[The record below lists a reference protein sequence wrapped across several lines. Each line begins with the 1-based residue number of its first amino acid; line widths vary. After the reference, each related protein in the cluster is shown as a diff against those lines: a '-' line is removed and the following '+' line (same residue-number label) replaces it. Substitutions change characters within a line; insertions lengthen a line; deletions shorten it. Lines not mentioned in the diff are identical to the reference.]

1 MPVPLEVKERYEKL
15 KAEIEEHNFRYYVL
29 ANPIISDEEYDKL
42 FKELLELE
50 RMYPEL
56 KTPDSPSQ
64 RIGGVVLDEF
74 RKVTHSVPMLSLD
87 NTYNEEEFLG
97 FHERVL
103 RNLNSTQVDYMCELK
118 IDGVS
123 VALRYTNGILT
134 QGITRGDGITGEEIT
149 ENIKTIASIPLRLRK
164 EIDIEVRGEVFMPVR
179 EFARINAE
187 REKNGLQ
194 VFANPRNAT
203 AGTLKLLDSREVA
216 KRKLDSFIYY
226 VIFPENYNLKTQEE
240 ALIFLKEL
248 GFKTNP
254 HSKKQENAT
263 GVIEY
268 WKEWTKRRRE
278 LEYDVDGIVVKVNE
292 FELQRTLGET
302 VRSPRWAIALKFP
315 SEQKETKLIKV
326 RFQVGSTGIIT
337 PVAEFLPVHLEGT
350 TVKRASLHNFEYIK
364 ERDIREGD
372 YVIVEKAG
380 GIIPQVIGPVVEKRT
395 GSEKEIVTP
404 EKCPVCGGKVGKI
417 KSDEVAIRCLNPSCP
432 EKLVRVLENFVSRDA
447 MNIQGLGEKL
457 LKRMVDAG
465 LLKDIADIYY
475 LDEKK
480 LRSLGKGIGDKTIK
494 NLLTQIEQ
502 SKNRELDRLINGLG
516 IPNVGAKTSKDLAK
530 HFKTLENLMNATFDE
545 LLEVE
550 GIGVDTAQAI
560 LNFFSQDEVKKIIQK
575 LKDAGVNFG
584 YQEKE
589 KGGPLSGQVICQ
601 TGVLSRMTRQ
611 EFAEYVESKGGTFTE
626 NLTKKTNIL
635 VVGENPGSKLEKAR
649 QYGITIMTEEE
660 FFEKY

>member
-1 MPVPLEVKERYEKL
+1 LPVPEDVKERYEKL
-15 KAEIEEHNFRYYVL
+15 KSEIEEHNYRYYVL

-50 RMYPEL
+50 KKYPEL
-56 KTPDSPSQ
+56 KAPDSPTQ
-64 RIGGVVLDEF
+64 RIGGIVLDEF
-74 RKVTHSVPMLSLD
+74 KKVPHSVPMLSLD
-87 NTYNEEEFLG
+87 NTYNEVDILE

-103 RNLNSTQVDYMCELK
+103 RNLNRSQIDYMCELK

-123 VALRYTNGILT
+123 VAIRYTDGILN
-134 QGITRGDGITGEEIT
+134 QGITRGDGITGEDIT
-149 ENIKTIASIPLRLRK
+149 ENIKTILSIPLRLNK
-164 EIDIEVRGEVFMPVR
+164 KVDIEVRGEIFMPIR

-203 AGTLKLLDSREVA
+203 AGTLKLLDSKEVA
-216 KRKLDSFIYY
+216 KRKLDSFMYYIIY
-226 VIFPENYNLKTQEE
+226 PENYNLKTQEE
-240 ALIFLKEL
+240 ALKYLKEL

-254 HSKKQENAT
+254 HSRKQENIS

-268 WKEWTKRRRE
+268 WKEWTKKRRE

-292 FELQRTLGET
+292 FELQRALGET

-315 SEQKETKLIKV
+315 SEQKETKLIKIH
-326 RFQVGSTGIIT
+326 FQVGSTGIIT
-337 PVAEFLPVHLEGT
+337 PVAEFNPIHLEGT

-372 YVIVEKAG
+372 YVLVEKAG
-380 GIIPQVIGPVVEKRT
+380 GIIPQVIGPVIEKRT
-395 GSEKEIVTP
+395 GDEKEIVPP

-447 MNIQGLGEKL
+447 MNIQGLGKKL

-475 LDEKK
+475 LDENKI
-480 LRSLGKGIGDKTIK
+480 RSLGKGIGDKTIK
-494 NLLTQIEQ
+494 NVLTQIEH
-502 SKNRELDRLINGLG
+502 SKNRELYRLINALG
-516 IPNVGAKTSKDLAK
+516 IPNVGTKTSKDLAK
-530 HFKTLENLMNATFDE
+530 HFKTLENLMNANFDE

-550 GIGVDTAQAI
+550 GIGEDTAQAI
-560 LNFFSQDEVKKIIQK
+560 INFFSQNEVKLIIQK

-589 KGGPLSGQVICQ
+589 KKGPLSGLLVCQ
-601 TGVLSRMTRQ
+601 TGALSRMTRQ
-611 EFAEYVESKGGTFTE
+611 EFAEYVESKGGTFTD

-635 VVGENPGSKLEKAR
+635 VVGENPGSKLDKAR
-649 QYGITIMTEEE
+649 QYGITILSEEE

>member
-1 MPVPLEVKERYEKL
+1 MLSEFKKVP
-15 KAEIEEHNFRYYVL
+15 
-29 ANPIISDEEYDKL
+29 
-42 FKELLELE
+42 
-50 RMYPEL
+50 
-56 KTPDSPSQ
+56 
-64 RIGGVVLDEF
+64 
-74 RKVTHSVPMLSLD
+74 HSVPMLSLD
-87 NTYNEEEFLG
+87 NTYNEVDILE

-103 RNLNSTQVDYMCELK
+103 RNLNRSQIDYMSELK

-123 VALRYTNGILT
+123 VALRYSNGILN
-134 QGITRGDGITGEEIT
+134 QGITRGDGITGEDIT
-149 ENIKTIASIPLRLRK
+149 ENIKTILSIPLRLK
-164 EIDIEVRGEVFMPVR
+164 KQVDIEVRGEIFMPTR

-203 AGTLKLLDSREVA
+203 AGTLKLLDSKEVA
-216 KRKLDSFIYY
+216 KRKLDSFMYYIIY
-226 VIFPENYNLKTQEE
+226 PENYNLKTQEE
-240 ALIFLKEL
+240 ALKYLKEL

-254 HSKKQENAT
+254 HSRKQENIS

-268 WKEWTKRRRE
+268 WKEWTKKRRE

-292 FELQRTLGET
+292 FELQRALGET

-315 SEQKETKLIKV
+315 SEQKETKLIKIH
-326 RFQVGSTGIIT
+326 FQVGSTGIIT
-337 PVAEFLPVHLEGT
+337 PVAEFNPIHLEGT

-372 YVIVEKAG
+372 YVLVEKAG
-380 GIIPQVIGPVVEKRT
+380 GIIPQVIGPVIEKRT
-395 GSEKEIVTP
+395 GDEKEIVPP

-447 MNIQGLGEKL
+447 MNIQGLGKKL

-475 LDEKK
+475 LDENKI
-480 LRSLGKGIGDKTIK
+480 RSLGKGIGDKTIK
-494 NLLTQIEQ
+494 NVLTQIEH
-502 SKNRELDRLINGLG
+502 SKNRELYRLINALG
-516 IPNVGAKTSKDLAK
+516 IPNVGTKTSKDLAK
-530 HFKTLENLMNATFDE
+530 HFKTLENLMNANFDE

-550 GIGVDTAQAI
+550 GIGEDTAQAI
-560 LNFFSQDEVKKIIQK
+560 INFFSQNEVKLIIQK

-589 KGGPLSGQVICQ
+589 KKGPLSGLLVCQ
-601 TGVLSRMTRQ
+601 TGALSRMTRQ
-611 EFAEYVESKGGTFTE
+611 EFAEYVESKGGTFTD
-626 NLTKKTNIL
+626 NLTRKTNIL
-635 VVGENPGSKLEKAR
+635 VVGENPGSKLDKAR
-649 QYGITIMTEEE
+649 QYGITILSEEE

>member
-1 MPVPLEVKERYEKL
+1 MPVPKDVKERYEKI
-15 KAEIEEHNFRYYVL
+15 KSEIEEHNYRYYVL

-50 RMYPEL
+50 KTYPEL

-64 RIGGVVLDEF
+64 RIGGIVLDEF
-74 RKVTHSVPMLSLD
+74 KKVTHSVPMLSLD
-87 NTYNEEEFLG
+87 NTYNEVDILE

-103 RNLNSTQVDYMCELK
+103 RNLNRSQIDYMCELK

-123 VALRYTNGILT
+123 VAIRYTDGILN
-134 QGITRGDGITGEEIT
+134 QGITRGDGITGEDIT
-149 ENIKTIASIPLRLRK
+149 ENIKTILSIPLRLNK
-164 EIDIEVRGEVFMPVR
+164 KVDIEVRGEIFMPIR
-179 EFARINAE
+179 EFVRINAE

-203 AGTLKLLDSREVA
+203 AGTLKLLDSKEVA
-216 KRKLDSFIYY
+216 KRKLDSFMYY
-226 VIFPENYNLKTQEE
+226 VIFPENYNLKTQED
-240 ALIFLKEL
+240 ALVFLKEL

-254 HSKKQENAT
+254 HSKKQESIS

-292 FELQRTLGET
+292 FDLQRALGET

-326 RFQVGSTGIIT
+326 HFQVGSTGIIT
-337 PVAEFLPVHLEGT
+337 PVAEFNPIHLEGT
-350 TVKRASLHNFEYIK
+350 IVKRASLHNFEYIK

-380 GIIPQVIGPVVEKRT
+380 GIIPQVVGPVIEKRT
-395 GSEKEIVTP
+395 GHEKEILPP
-404 EKCPVCGGKVGKI
+404 EKCPVCGGKAGKI

-447 MNIQGLGEKL
+447 MNIQGLGKKL
-457 LKRMVDAG
+457 LKRMVNAG
-465 LLKDIADIYY
+465 ILKNIADIYY
-475 LDEKK
+475 LDENKI
-480 LRSLGKGIGDKTIK
+480 RSLGKGIGDKTIK
-494 NLLTQIEQ
+494 NVLTQIEQ
-502 SKNRELDRLINGLG
+502 SKNRELYRLINALG
-516 IPNVGAKTSKDLAK
+516 IPSVGTKTSKDLAA
-530 HFKTLENLMNATFDE
+530 HFKTLENLMNARFDE

-550 GIGVDTAQAI
+550 GIGEDTAQAI
-560 LNFFSQDEVKKIIQK
+560 INYFSQNEVKLIVQK
-575 LKDAGVNFG
+575 LRDAGVNFG

-589 KGGPLSGQVICQ
+589 KKGPLSGLLICQ
-601 TGVLSRMTRQ
+601 TGALSRMTRQ
-611 EFAEYVESKGGTFTE
+611 EFAEYVESKGGTFTD

-635 VVGENPGSKLEKAR
+635 VVGENPGSKLDKAR
-649 QYGITIMTEEE
+649 QYGITILSEEE
-660 FFEKY
+660 FFKKY

>member
-1 MPVPLEVKERYEKL
+1 MPVPKDVKERYEKI
-15 KAEIEEHNFRYYVL
+15 KSEIEEHNYRYYVL

-50 RMYPEL
+50 KTYPEL

-64 RIGGVVLDEF
+64 RIGGIVLDEF
-74 RKVTHSVPMLSLD
+74 KKVTHSVPMLSLD
-87 NTYNEEEFLG
+87 NTYNEVDILE

-103 RNLNSTQVDYMCELK
+103 RNLNRSQIDYMCELK

-123 VALRYTNGILT
+123 VAIRYTDGILN
-134 QGITRGDGITGEEIT
+134 QGITRGDGITGEDIT
-149 ENIKTIASIPLRLRK
+149 ENIKTILSIPLRLNK
-164 EIDIEVRGEVFMPVR
+164 KVDIEVRGEIFMPIR
-179 EFARINAE
+179 EFVRINAE

-203 AGTLKLLDSREVA
+203 AGTLKLLDSKEVA
-216 KRKLDSFIYY
+216 KRKLDSFMYY
-226 VIFPENYNLKTQEE
+226 VIFPENYNLKTQED
-240 ALIFLKEL
+240 ALVFLKEL

-254 HSKKQENAT
+254 HSKKQESIS

-292 FELQRTLGET
+292 FDLQRALGET

-326 RFQVGSTGIIT
+326 HFQVGSTGIIT
-337 PVAEFLPVHLEGT
+337 PVAEFNPIHLEGT
-350 TVKRASLHNFEYIK
+350 IVKRASLHNFEYIK

-380 GIIPQVIGPVVEKRT
+380 GIIPQVVGPVIEKRT
-395 GSEKEIVTP
+395 GHEKEILPP
-404 EKCPVCGGKVGKI
+404 EKCPVCGGKAGKI

-447 MNIQGLGEKL
+447 MNIQGLGKKL
-457 LKRMVDAG
+457 LKRMVNAG
-465 LLKDIADIYY
+465 ILKDIADIYY
-475 LDEKK
+475 LDENKI
-480 LRSLGKGIGDKTIK
+480 RSLGKGIGDKTIK
-494 NLLTQIEQ
+494 NVLTQIEL
-502 SKNRELDRLINGLG
+502 SKNRELYRLINALG
-516 IPNVGAKTSKDLAK
+516 IPSVGTKTSKDLAT
-530 HFKTLENLMNATFDE
+530 HFKTLENLMNARFDE

-550 GIGVDTAQAI
+550 GIGEDTAQAI
-560 LNFFSQDEVKKIIQK
+560 INYFSQNEVKLIVQK

-589 KGGPLSGQVICQ
+589 KKGPLSGLLICQ
-601 TGVLSRMTRQ
+601 TGALSRMTRQ
-611 EFAEYVESKGGTFTE
+611 EFAEYVESKGGTFTD

-635 VVGENPGSKLEKAR
+635 VVGENPGSKLDKAR
-649 QYGITIMTEEE
+649 QYGITILSEEE

>member
-1 MPVPLEVKERYEKL
+1 MPVPEDVKERYEKL
-15 KAEIEEHNFRYYVL
+15 KSEIEEHNYRYYVL

-50 RMYPEL
+50 KKYPEL
-56 KTPDSPSQ
+56 KAPDSPTQ
-64 RIGGVVLDEF
+64 RIGGIVLDEF
-74 RKVTHSVPMLSLD
+74 KKVPHSVPMLSLD
-87 NTYNEEEFLG
+87 NTYNEVDILE

-103 RNLNSTQVDYMCELK
+103 RNLNRSQIDYMSELK

-123 VALRYTNGILT
+123 VAIRYTDGILN
-134 QGITRGDGITGEEIT
+134 QGITRGDGITGEDIT
-149 ENIKTIASIPLRLRK
+149 ENIKTILSIPLRLK
-164 EIDIEVRGEVFMPVR
+164 KQVDIEVRGEIFMPTR

-203 AGTLKLLDSREVA
+203 AGTLKLLDSKEVA
-216 KRKLDSFIYY
+216 KRKLDSFMYYIIY
-226 VIFPENYNLKTQEE
+226 PENYNLKTQEE
-240 ALIFLKEL
+240 ALKYLKEL

-254 HSKKQENAT
+254 HSRKQENIS

-268 WKEWTKRRRE
+268 WKEWTKKRRE

-292 FELQRTLGET
+292 FELQRALGET

-315 SEQKETKLIKV
+315 SEQKETKLIKIH
-326 RFQVGSTGIIT
+326 FQVGSTGIIT
-337 PVAEFLPVHLEGT
+337 PVAEFNPIHLEGT

-372 YVIVEKAG
+372 YVLVEKAG
-380 GIIPQVIGPVVEKRT
+380 GIIPQVIGPVIEKRT
-395 GSEKEIVTP
+395 GDEKEIVPP

-447 MNIQGLGEKL
+447 MNIQGLGKKL

-475 LDEKK
+475 LDENKI
-480 LRSLGKGIGDKTIK
+480 RSLGKGIGDKTIK
-494 NLLTQIEQ
+494 NVLTQIEH
-502 SKNRELDRLINGLG
+502 SKNRELYRLINALG
-516 IPNVGAKTSKDLAK
+516 IPNVGTKTSKDLAK
-530 HFKTLENLMNATFDE
+530 HFKTLENLMNANFDE

-550 GIGVDTAQAI
+550 GIGEDTAQAI
-560 LNFFSQDEVKKIIQK
+560 INFFSQNEVKLIIQK

-589 KGGPLSGQVICQ
+589 KKGPLSGLLVCQ
-601 TGVLSRMTRQ
+601 TGALSRMTRQ
-611 EFAEYVESKGGTFTE
+611 EFAEYVESKGGTFTD

-635 VVGENPGSKLEKAR
+635 VVGENPGSKLDKAR
-649 QYGITIMTEEE
+649 QYGITILSEEE

>member
-1 MPVPLEVKERYEKL
+1 MPVPEDVKERYEKL
-15 KAEIEEHNFRYYVL
+15 KSEIEEHNYRYYVL

-50 RMYPEL
+50 KKYPEL
-56 KTPDSPSQ
+56 KAPDSPTQ
-64 RIGGVVLDEF
+64 RIGGIVLDEF
-74 RKVTHSVPMLSLD
+74 KKVPHSVPMLSLD
-87 NTYNEEEFLG
+87 NTYNEVDILE

-103 RNLNSTQVDYMCELK
+103 RNLNRSQIDYMSELK

-123 VALRYTNGILT
+123 VALRYSNGILN
-134 QGITRGDGITGEEIT
+134 QGITRGDGITGEDIT
-149 ENIKTIASIPLRLRK
+149 ENIKTILSIPLRLK
-164 EIDIEVRGEVFMPVR
+164 KQVDIEVRGEIFMPTR

-203 AGTLKLLDSREVA
+203 AGTLKLLDSKEVA
-216 KRKLDSFIYY
+216 KRKLDSFMYYIIY
-226 VIFPENYNLKTQEE
+226 PENYNLKTQEE
-240 ALIFLKEL
+240 ALKYLKEL

-254 HSKKQENAT
+254 HSRKQENIS

-292 FELQRTLGET
+292 FELQRALGET

-315 SEQKETKLIKV
+315 SEQKETKLIKIH
-326 RFQVGSTGIIT
+326 FQVGSTGIIT
-337 PVAEFLPVHLEGT
+337 PVAEFNPIHLEGT

-372 YVIVEKAG
+372 YVLVEKAG
-380 GIIPQVIGPVVEKRT
+380 GIIPQVIGPVIEKRT
-395 GSEKEIVTP
+395 GDEKEIVPP

-447 MNIQGLGEKL
+447 MNIQGLGKKL

-475 LDEKK
+475 LDENKI
-480 LRSLGKGIGDKTIK
+480 RSLGKGIGDKTIK
-494 NLLTQIEQ
+494 NVLTQIEH
-502 SKNRELDRLINGLG
+502 SKNRELYRLINALG
-516 IPNVGAKTSKDLAK
+516 IPNVGTKTSKDLAK
-530 HFKTLENLMNATFDE
+530 HFKTLENLMNANFDE

-550 GIGVDTAQAI
+550 GIGEDTAQAI
-560 LNFFSQDEVKKIIQK
+560 INFFSQNEVKLIIQK

-589 KGGPLSGQVICQ
+589 KKGPLSGLLVCQ
-601 TGVLSRMTRQ
+601 TGALSRMTRQ
-611 EFAEYVESKGGTFTE
+611 EFAEYVESKGGTFTD
-626 NLTKKTNIL
+626 NLTRKTNIL
-635 VVGENPGSKLEKAR
+635 VVGENPGSKLDKAR
-649 QYGITIMTEEE
+649 QYGITILSEEE

>member
-1 MPVPLEVKERYEKL
+1 MPVPEDVKERYEKL
-15 KAEIEEHNFRYYVL
+15 KSEIEEHNYRYYVL

-50 RMYPEL
+50 KKYPEL
-56 KTPDSPSQ
+56 KAPDSPTQ
-64 RIGGVVLDEF
+64 RIGGIVLDEF
-74 RKVTHSVPMLSLD
+74 KKVPHSVPMLSLD
-87 NTYNEEEFLG
+87 NTYNEVDILE

-103 RNLNSTQVDYMCELK
+103 RNLNRSQIDYMSELK

-123 VALRYTNGILT
+123 VALRYSNGILN
-134 QGITRGDGITGEEIT
+134 QGITRGDGITGEDIT
-149 ENIKTIASIPLRLRK
+149 ENIKTILSIPLRLK
-164 EIDIEVRGEVFMPVR
+164 KQVDIEVRGEIFMPTR

-203 AGTLKLLDSREVA
+203 AGTLKLLDSKEVA
-216 KRKLDSFIYY
+216 KRKLDSFMYYIIY
-226 VIFPENYNLKTQEE
+226 PENYNLKTQEE
-240 ALIFLKEL
+240 ALKYLKEL

-254 HSKKQENAT
+254 HSRKQENIS

-268 WKEWTKRRRE
+268 WKEWTKKRRE

-292 FELQRTLGET
+292 FELQRALGET

-315 SEQKETKLIKV
+315 SEQKETKLIKIH
-326 RFQVGSTGIIT
+326 FQVGSTGIIT
-337 PVAEFLPVHLEGT
+337 PVAEFNPIHLEGT

-372 YVIVEKAG
+372 YVLVEKAG
-380 GIIPQVIGPVVEKRT
+380 GIIPQVIGPVIEKRT
-395 GSEKEIVTP
+395 GDEKEIVPP

-417 KSDEVAIRCLNPSCP
+417 KSDDVAIRCLNPSCP

-447 MNIQGLGEKL
+447 MNIQGLGKKL

-475 LDEKK
+475 LDENKI
-480 LRSLGKGIGDKTIK
+480 RSLGKGIGDKTIK
-494 NLLTQIEQ
+494 NVLTQIEH
-502 SKNRELDRLINGLG
+502 SKNRELYRLINALG
-516 IPNVGAKTSKDLAK
+516 IPNVGTKTSKDLAK
-530 HFKTLENLMNATFDE
+530 HFKTLENLMNANFDE

-550 GIGVDTAQAI
+550 GIGEDTAQAI
-560 LNFFSQDEVKKIIQK
+560 INFFSQNEVKLIIQK

-589 KGGPLSGQVICQ
+589 KKGPLSGLLVCQ
-601 TGVLSRMTRQ
+601 TGALSRMTRQ
-611 EFAEYVESKGGTFTE
+611 EFAEYVESKGGTFTD

-635 VVGENPGSKLEKAR
+635 VVGENPGSKLDKAR
-649 QYGITIMTEEE
+649 QYGITILSEEE

>member
-1 MPVPLEVKERYEKL
+1 MPVPEDVKERYEKL
-15 KAEIEEHNFRYYVL
+15 KSEIEEHNYRYYVL

-50 RMYPEL
+50 KKYPEL
-56 KTPDSPSQ
+56 KAPDSPTQ
-64 RIGGVVLDEF
+64 RIGGIVLDEF
-74 RKVTHSVPMLSLD
+74 KKVPHSVPMLSLD
-87 NTYNEEEFLG
+87 NTYNEVDILE

-103 RNLNSTQVDYMCELK
+103 RNLNRSQIDYMSELK

-123 VALRYTNGILT
+123 VALRYSNGILN
-134 QGITRGDGITGEEIT
+134 QGITRGDGITGEDIT
-149 ENIKTIASIPLRLRK
+149 ENIKTILSIPLRLK
-164 EIDIEVRGEVFMPVR
+164 KQVDIEVRGEIFMPTR

-203 AGTLKLLDSREVA
+203 AGTLKLLDSKEVA
-216 KRKLDSFIYY
+216 KRKLDSFMYYIIY
-226 VIFPENYNLKTQEE
+226 PENYNLKTQEE
-240 ALIFLKEL
+240 ALKYLKEL

-254 HSKKQENAT
+254 HSRKQENIS

-268 WKEWTKRRRE
+268 WKEWTKKRRE

-292 FELQRTLGET
+292 FELQRALGET

-315 SEQKETKLIKV
+315 SEQKETKLIKIH
-326 RFQVGSTGIIT
+326 FQVGSTGIIT
-337 PVAEFLPVHLEGT
+337 PVAEFNPIHLEGT

-372 YVIVEKAG
+372 YVLVEKAG
-380 GIIPQVIGPVVEKRT
+380 GIIPQVIGPVIEKRT
-395 GSEKEIVTP
+395 GDEKEIVPP

-447 MNIQGLGEKL
+447 MHIQGLGKKL

-475 LDEKK
+475 LDENKI
-480 LRSLGKGIGDKTIK
+480 RSLGKGIGDKTIK
-494 NLLTQIEQ
+494 NVLTQIEH
-502 SKNRELDRLINGLG
+502 SKNRELYRLINALG
-516 IPNVGAKTSKDLAK
+516 IPNVGTKTSKDLAK
-530 HFKTLENLMNATFDE
+530 HFKTLENLMNANFDE

-550 GIGVDTAQAI
+550 GIGEDTAQAI
-560 LNFFSQDEVKKIIQK
+560 INFFSQNEVKLIIQK

-589 KGGPLSGQVICQ
+589 KKGPLSGLLVCQ
-601 TGVLSRMTRQ
+601 TGALSRMTRQ
-611 EFAEYVESKGGTFTE
+611 EFAEYVESKGGTFTD

-635 VVGENPGSKLEKAR
+635 VVGENPGSKLDKAR
-649 QYGITIMTEEE
+649 QYGITILSEEE

>member
-1 MPVPLEVKERYEKL
+1 LPVPEDVKERYEKL
-15 KAEIEEHNFRYYVL
+15 KSEIEEHNYRYYVL

-50 RMYPEL
+50 KKYPEL
-56 KTPDSPSQ
+56 KAPDSPTQ
-64 RIGGVVLDEF
+64 RIGGIVLDEF
-74 RKVTHSVPMLSLD
+74 KKVPHSVPMLSLD
-87 NTYNEEEFLG
+87 NTYNEVDILE

-103 RNLNSTQVDYMCELK
+103 RNLNRSQIDYMSELK

-123 VALRYTNGILT
+123 VALRYSNGILN
-134 QGITRGDGITGEEIT
+134 QGITRGDGITGEDIT
-149 ENIKTIASIPLRLRK
+149 ENIKTILSIPLRLK
-164 EIDIEVRGEVFMPVR
+164 KQVDIEVRGEIFMPTR

-203 AGTLKLLDSREVA
+203 AGTLKLLDSKEVA
-216 KRKLDSFIYY
+216 KRKLDSFMYYIIY
-226 VIFPENYNLKTQEE
+226 PENYNLKTQEE
-240 ALIFLKEL
+240 ALKYLKEL

-254 HSKKQENAT
+254 HSRKQENIS

-268 WKEWTKRRRE
+268 WKEWTKKRRE

-292 FELQRTLGET
+292 FELQRALGET

-315 SEQKETKLIKV
+315 SEQKETKLIKIH
-326 RFQVGSTGIIT
+326 FQVGSTGIIT
-337 PVAEFLPVHLEGT
+337 PVAEFNPIHLEGT

-372 YVIVEKAG
+372 YVLVEKAG
-380 GIIPQVIGPVVEKRT
+380 GIIPQVIGPVIEKRT
-395 GSEKEIVTP
+395 GDEKEIVPP

-447 MNIQGLGEKL
+447 MNIQGLGKKL

-475 LDEKK
+475 LDENKI
-480 LRSLGKGIGDKTIK
+480 RSLGKGIGDKTIK
-494 NLLTQIEQ
+494 NVLTQIEH
-502 SKNRELDRLINGLG
+502 SKNRELYRLINALG
-516 IPNVGAKTSKDLAK
+516 IPNVGTKTSKDLAK
-530 HFKTLENLMNATFDE
+530 HFKTLENLMNANFDE

-550 GIGVDTAQAI
+550 GIGEDTAQAI
-560 LNFFSQDEVKKIIQK
+560 INFFSQNEVKLIIQK

-589 KGGPLSGQVICQ
+589 KKGPLSGLLVCQ
-601 TGVLSRMTRQ
+601 TGALSRMTRQ
-611 EFAEYVESKGGTFTE
+611 EFAEYVESKGGTFTD

-635 VVGENPGSKLEKAR
+635 VVGENPGSKLDKAR
-649 QYGITIMTEEE
+649 QYGITILSEEE

>member
-1 MPVPLEVKERYEKL
+1 MPVPKDVKERYEKI
-15 KAEIEEHNFRYYVL
+15 KSEIEEHNYRYYVL

-50 RMYPEL
+50 KTYPEL

-64 RIGGVVLDEF
+64 RIGGIVLDEF
-74 RKVTHSVPMLSLD
+74 KKVPHSVPMLSLD
-87 NTYNEEEFLG
+87 NTYNEVDILE

-103 RNLNSTQVDYMCELK
+103 RNLNRSQIDYMCELK

-123 VALRYTNGILT
+123 VAIRYTDGILN
-134 QGITRGDGITGEEIT
+134 QGITRGDGITGEDIT
-149 ENIKTIASIPLRLRK
+149 ENIKTILSIPLRLNK
-164 EIDIEVRGEVFMPVR
+164 KVDIEVRGEIFMPIR
-179 EFARINAE
+179 EFVRINAE

-203 AGTLKLLDSREVA
+203 AGTLKLLDSKEVA
-216 KRKLDSFIYY
+216 KRKLDSFMYY
-226 VIFPENYNLKTQEE
+226 VIFPENYNLKTQED
-240 ALIFLKEL
+240 ALVFLKEL

-254 HSKKQENAT
+254 HSKKQESIS

-292 FELQRTLGET
+292 FDLQRALGET

-326 RFQVGSTGIIT
+326 HFQVGSTGIIT
-337 PVAEFLPVHLEGT
+337 PVAEFNPIHLEGT
-350 TVKRASLHNFEYIK
+350 IVKRASLHNFEYIK

-380 GIIPQVIGPVVEKRT
+380 GIIPQVVGPVIEKRT
-395 GSEKEIVTP
+395 GHEKEILPP
-404 EKCPVCGGKVGKI
+404 EKCPVCGGKAGKI

-447 MNIQGLGEKL
+447 MNIQGLGKKL
-457 LKRMVDAG
+457 LKRMVNAG
-465 LLKDIADIYY
+465 ILKDIADIYY
-475 LDEKK
+475 LDENKI
-480 LRSLGKGIGDKTIK
+480 RSLGKGIGDKTIK
-494 NLLTQIEQ
+494 NVLTQIEL
-502 SKNRELDRLINGLG
+502 SKNRELYRLINALG
-516 IPNVGAKTSKDLAK
+516 IPSVGTKTSKDLAT
-530 HFKTLENLMNATFDE
+530 HFKTLENLMNARFDE

-550 GIGVDTAQAI
+550 GIGEDTAQAI
-560 LNFFSQDEVKKIIQK
+560 INYFSQNEVKLIVQK

-589 KGGPLSGQVICQ
+589 KKGPLSGLLICQ
-601 TGVLSRMTRQ
+601 TGALSRMTRQ
-611 EFAEYVESKGGTFTE
+611 EFAEYVESKGGTFTD

-635 VVGENPGSKLEKAR
+635 VVGENPGSKLDKAR
-649 QYGITIMTEEE
+649 QYGITILSEEE

>member
-1 MPVPLEVKERYEKL
+1 LPVPEDVKERYEKL
-15 KAEIEEHNFRYYVL
+15 KSEIEEHNYRYYVL

-50 RMYPEL
+50 KKYPEL
-56 KTPDSPSQ
+56 KAPDSPTQ
-64 RIGGVVLDEF
+64 RIGGIVLDEF
-74 RKVTHSVPMLSLD
+74 KKVPHSVPMLSLD
-87 NTYNEEEFLG
+87 NTYNEVDILE

-103 RNLNSTQVDYMCELK
+103 RNLNRSQIDYMSELK

-123 VALRYTNGILT
+123 VALRYSNGILN
-134 QGITRGDGITGEEIT
+134 QGITRGDGITGEDIT
-149 ENIKTIASIPLRLRK
+149 ENIKTILSIPLRLK
-164 EIDIEVRGEVFMPVR
+164 KQVDIEVRGEIFMPTR

-203 AGTLKLLDSREVA
+203 AGTLKLLDSKEVA
-216 KRKLDSFIYY
+216 KRKLDSFMYYIIY
-226 VIFPENYNLKTQEE
+226 PENYNLKTQEE
-240 ALIFLKEL
+240 ALKYLKEL

-254 HSKKQENAT
+254 HSRKQENIS

-268 WKEWTKRRRE
+268 WKEWTKKRRE

-292 FELQRTLGET
+292 FELQRALGET

-315 SEQKETKLIKV
+315 SEQKETKLIKIH
-326 RFQVGSTGIIT
+326 FQVGSTGIIT
-337 PVAEFLPVHLEGT
+337 PVAEFNPIHLEGT

-372 YVIVEKAG
+372 YVLVEKAG
-380 GIIPQVIGPVVEKRT
+380 GIIPQVIGPVIEKRT
-395 GSEKEIVTP
+395 GDEKEIVPP

-447 MNIQGLGEKL
+447 MNIQGLGKKL

-475 LDEKK
+475 LDENKI
-480 LRSLGKGIGDKTIK
+480 RSLGKGIGDKTIK
-494 NLLTQIEQ
+494 NVLTQIEH
-502 SKNRELDRLINGLG
+502 SKNRELYRLINALG
-516 IPNVGAKTSKDLAK
+516 IPNVGTKTSKDLAK
-530 HFKTLENLMNATFDE
+530 HFKTLENLMNANFDE

-550 GIGVDTAQAI
+550 GIGEDTAQAI
-560 LNFFSQDEVKKIIQK
+560 INFFSQNEVKLIIQK

-589 KGGPLSGQVICQ
+589 KKGPLSGLLVCQ
-601 TGVLSRMTRQ
+601 TGALSRMTRQ
-611 EFAEYVESKGGTFTE
+611 EFAEYVESKGGTFTD
-626 NLTKKTNIL
+626 NLTRKTNIL
-635 VVGENPGSKLEKAR
+635 VVGENPGSKLDKAR
-649 QYGITIMTEEE
+649 QYGITILSEEE

>member
-1 MPVPLEVKERYEKL
+1 MPVPEDVKERYEKL
-15 KAEIEEHNFRYYVL
+15 KSEIEEHNYRYYVL

-50 RMYPEL
+50 KKYPEL
-56 KTPDSPSQ
+56 KAPDSPTQ
-64 RIGGVVLDEF
+64 RIGGIVLDEF
-74 RKVTHSVPMLSLD
+74 KKVPHSVPMLSLD
-87 NTYNEEEFLG
+87 NTYNEVDILE

-103 RNLNSTQVDYMCELK
+103 RNLDRSQIDYMSELK

-123 VALRYTNGILT
+123 VALRYSNGILN
-134 QGITRGDGITGEEIT
+134 QGITRGDGITGEDIT
-149 ENIKTIASIPLRLRK
+149 ENIKTILSIPLRLK
-164 EIDIEVRGEVFMPVR
+164 KQVDIEVRGEIFMPTR

-203 AGTLKLLDSREVA
+203 AGTLKLLDSKEVA
-216 KRKLDSFIYY
+216 KRKLDSFMYYIIY
-226 VIFPENYNLKTQEE
+226 PENYNLKTQEE
-240 ALIFLKEL
+240 ALKYLKEL

-254 HSKKQENAT
+254 HSRKQENIS

-268 WKEWTKRRRE
+268 WKEWTKKRRE

-292 FELQRTLGET
+292 FELQRALGET

-315 SEQKETKLIKV
+315 SEQKETKLIKIH
-326 RFQVGSTGIIT
+326 FQVGSTGIIT
-337 PVAEFLPVHLEGT
+337 PVAEFNPIHLEGT

-372 YVIVEKAG
+372 YVLVEKAG
-380 GIIPQVIGPVVEKRT
+380 GIIPQVIGPVIEKRT
-395 GSEKEIVTP
+395 GDEKEIVPP

-447 MNIQGLGEKL
+447 MNIQGLGKKL

-475 LDEKK
+475 LDENKI
-480 LRSLGKGIGDKTIK
+480 RSLGKGIGDKTIK
-494 NLLTQIEQ
+494 NVLTQIEH
-502 SKNRELDRLINGLG
+502 SKNRELYRLINALG
-516 IPNVGAKTSKDLAK
+516 IPNVGTKTSKDLAK
-530 HFKTLENLMNATFDE
+530 HFKTLENLMNANFDE

-550 GIGVDTAQAI
+550 GIGEDTAQAI
-560 LNFFSQDEVKKIIQK
+560 INFFSQNEVKLIIQK

-589 KGGPLSGQVICQ
+589 KKGPLSGLLVCQ
-601 TGVLSRMTRQ
+601 TGALSRMTRQ
-611 EFAEYVESKGGTFTE
+611 EFAEYVESKGGTFTD
-626 NLTKKTNIL
+626 NLTRKTNIL
-635 VVGENPGSKLEKAR
+635 VVGENPGSKLDKAR
-649 QYGITIMTEEE
+649 QYGITILSEEE

>member
-1 MPVPLEVKERYEKL
+1 VPVPKDVKERYEKI
-15 KAEIEEHNFRYYVL
+15 KSEIEEHNYRYYVL

-50 RMYPEL
+50 KTYPEL

-64 RIGGVVLDEF
+64 RIGGIVLDEF
-74 RKVTHSVPMLSLD
+74 KKVTHSVPMLSLD
-87 NTYNEEEFLG
+87 NTYNEVDILE

-103 RNLNSTQVDYMCELK
+103 RNLNRSQIDYMCELK

-123 VALRYTNGILT
+123 VAIRYTDGILN
-134 QGITRGDGITGEEIT
+134 QGITRGDGITGEDIT
-149 ENIKTIASIPLRLRK
+149 ENIKTILSIPLRLNK
-164 EIDIEVRGEVFMPVR
+164 KVDIEVRGEIFMPIR
-179 EFARINAE
+179 EFVRINAE

-203 AGTLKLLDSREVA
+203 AGTLKLLDSKEVA
-216 KRKLDSFIYY
+216 KRKLDSFMYY
-226 VIFPENYNLKTQEE
+226 VIFPENYNLKTQED
-240 ALIFLKEL
+240 ALVFLKEL

-254 HSKKQENAT
+254 HSKKQESIS

-292 FELQRTLGET
+292 FDLQRALGET

-326 RFQVGSTGIIT
+326 HFQVGSTGIIT
-337 PVAEFLPVHLEGT
+337 PVAEFNPIHLEGT
-350 TVKRASLHNFEYIK
+350 IVKRASLHNFEYIK

-380 GIIPQVIGPVVEKRT
+380 GIIPQVVGPVIEKRT
-395 GSEKEIVTP
+395 GHEKEILPP
-404 EKCPVCGGKVGKI
+404 EKCPVCGGKAGKI

-447 MNIQGLGEKL
+447 MNIQGLGKKL
-457 LKRMVDAG
+457 LKRMVNAG
-465 LLKDIADIYY
+465 ILKDIADIYY
-475 LDEKK
+475 LDENKI
-480 LRSLGKGIGDKTIK
+480 RSLGKGIGDKTIK
-494 NLLTQIEQ
+494 NVLTQIEL
-502 SKNRELDRLINGLG
+502 SKNRELYRLINALG
-516 IPNVGAKTSKDLAK
+516 IPSVGTKTSKDLAT
-530 HFKTLENLMNATFDE
+530 HFKTLENLMNARFDE

-550 GIGVDTAQAI
+550 GIGEDTAQAI
-560 LNFFSQDEVKKIIQK
+560 INYFSQNEVKLIVQK

-589 KGGPLSGQVICQ
+589 KKGPLSGLLVCQ
-601 TGVLSRMTRQ
+601 TGALSRMTRQ
-611 EFAEYVESKGGTFTE
+611 EFAEYVESKGGTFTD

-635 VVGENPGSKLEKAR
+635 VVGENPGSKLDKAR
-649 QYGITIMTEEE
+649 QYGITILSEEE

>member
-1 MPVPLEVKERYEKL
+1 VPVPKDVKERYEKI
-15 KAEIEEHNFRYYVL
+15 KSEIEEHNYRYYVL

-50 RMYPEL
+50 KTYPEL

-64 RIGGVVLDEF
+64 RIGGIVLDEF
-74 RKVTHSVPMLSLD
+74 KKVTHSVPMLSLD
-87 NTYNEEEFLG
+87 NTYNEVDILE

-103 RNLNSTQVDYMCELK
+103 RNLNRSQIDYMCELK

-123 VALRYTNGILT
+123 VAIRYTDGILN
-134 QGITRGDGITGEEIT
+134 QGITRGDGITGEDIT
-149 ENIKTIASIPLRLRK
+149 ENIKTILSIPLRLNK
-164 EIDIEVRGEVFMPVR
+164 KVDIEVRGEIFMPIR
-179 EFARINAE
+179 EFVRINAE

-203 AGTLKLLDSREVA
+203 AGTLKLLDSKEVA
-216 KRKLDSFIYY
+216 KRKLDSFMYY
-226 VIFPENYNLKTQEE
+226 VIFPENYNLKTQED
-240 ALIFLKEL
+240 ALVFLKEL

-254 HSKKQENAT
+254 HSKKQESIS

-292 FELQRTLGET
+292 FDLQRALGET

-326 RFQVGSTGIIT
+326 HFQVGSTGIIT
-337 PVAEFLPVHLEGT
+337 PVAEFNPIHLEGT
-350 TVKRASLHNFEYIK
+350 IVKRASLHNFEYIK

-380 GIIPQVIGPVVEKRT
+380 GIIPQVVGPVIEKRT
-395 GSEKEIVTP
+395 GHEKEILPP
-404 EKCPVCGGKVGKI
+404 EKCPVCGGKAGKI

-447 MNIQGLGEKL
+447 MNIQGLGKKL
-457 LKRMVDAG
+457 LKRMVNAG
-465 LLKDIADIYY
+465 ILKDIADIYY
-475 LDEKK
+475 LDENKI
-480 LRSLGKGIGDKTIK
+480 RSLGKGIGDKTIK
-494 NLLTQIEQ
+494 NVLTQIEL
-502 SKNRELDRLINGLG
+502 SKNRELYRLINALG
-516 IPNVGAKTSKDLAK
+516 IPSVGTKTSKDLAT
-530 HFKTLENLMNATFDE
+530 HFKTLENLMNARFDE

-550 GIGVDTAQAI
+550 GIGEDTAQAI
-560 LNFFSQDEVKKIIQK
+560 INYFSQNEVKLIVQK

-589 KGGPLSGQVICQ
+589 KKGPLSGLLICQ
-601 TGVLSRMTRQ
+601 TGALSRMTRQ
-611 EFAEYVESKGGTFTE
+611 EFAEYVESKGGTFTD

-635 VVGENPGSKLEKAR
+635 VVGENPGSKLDKAR
-649 QYGITIMTEEE
+649 QYGITILSEEE

>member
-1 MPVPLEVKERYEKL
+1 LPVPEDVKERYEKL
-15 KAEIEEHNFRYYVL
+15 KSEIEEHNYRYYVL

-50 RMYPEL
+50 KKYPEL
-56 KTPDSPSQ
+56 KAPDSPTQ
-64 RIGGVVLDEF
+64 RIGGIVLDEF
-74 RKVTHSVPMLSLD
+74 KKVPHSVPMLSLD
-87 NTYNEEEFLG
+87 NTYNEVDILE

-103 RNLNSTQVDYMCELK
+103 RNLNRSQIDYMSELK

-123 VALRYTNGILT
+123 VALRYSNGILN
-134 QGITRGDGITGEEIT
+134 QGITRGDGITGEDIT
-149 ENIKTIASIPLRLRK
+149 ENIKTILSIPLRLK
-164 EIDIEVRGEVFMPVR
+164 KQVDIEVRGEIFMPTR

-203 AGTLKLLDSREVA
+203 AGTLKLLDSKEVA
-216 KRKLDSFIYY
+216 KRKLDSFMYYIIY
-226 VIFPENYNLKTQEE
+226 PENYNLKTQEE
-240 ALIFLKEL
+240 ALKYLKEL

-254 HSKKQENAT
+254 HSRKQENIS

-268 WKEWTKRRRE
+268 WKEWTKKRRE

-292 FELQRTLGET
+292 FELQRALGET

-315 SEQKETKLIKV
+315 SEQKETKLIKIH
-326 RFQVGSTGIIT
+326 FQVGSTGIIT
-337 PVAEFLPVHLEGT
+337 PVAEFNPIHLEGT

-372 YVIVEKAG
+372 YVLVEKAG
-380 GIIPQVIGPVVEKRT
+380 GIIPQVIGPVIEKRT
-395 GSEKEIVTP
+395 GDEKEIVPP

-447 MNIQGLGEKL
+447 MNIQGLGKKL

-475 LDEKK
+475 LDENKI
-480 LRSLGKGIGDKTIK
+480 RSLGKGIGDKTIK
-494 NLLTQIEQ
+494 NVLTQIEH
-502 SKNRELDRLINGLG
+502 SKNRELYRLINSLG
-516 IPNVGAKTSKDLAK
+516 IPNVGTKTSKDLAK
-530 HFKTLENLMNATFDE
+530 HFKTLENLMNANFDE

-550 GIGVDTAQAI
+550 GIGEDTAQAI
-560 LNFFSQDEVKKIIQK
+560 INFFSQNEVKLIIQK

-589 KGGPLSGQVICQ
+589 KKGPLSGLLVCQ
-601 TGVLSRMTRQ
+601 TGALSRMTRQ
-611 EFAEYVESKGGTFTE
+611 EFAEYVESKGGTFTD

-635 VVGENPGSKLEKAR
+635 VVGENPGSKLDKAR
-649 QYGITIMTEEE
+649 QYRITILSEEE

>member
-1 MPVPLEVKERYEKL
+1 LPVPEDVKERYEKL
-15 KAEIEEHNFRYYVL
+15 KSEIEEHNYRYYVL

-50 RMYPEL
+50 KKYPEL
-56 KTPDSPSQ
+56 KAPDSPTQ
-64 RIGGVVLDEF
+64 RIGGIVLDEF
-74 RKVTHSVPMLSLD
+74 KKVPHSVPMLSLD
-87 NTYNEEEFLG
+87 NTYNEVDILE

-103 RNLNSTQVDYMCELK
+103 RNLNRSQIDYMSELK

-123 VALRYTNGILT
+123 VALRYSNGILN
-134 QGITRGDGITGEEIT
+134 QGITRGDGITGEDIT
-149 ENIKTIASIPLRLRK
+149 ENIKTILSIPLRLK
-164 EIDIEVRGEVFMPVR
+164 KQVDIEVRGEIFMPTR

-203 AGTLKLLDSREVA
+203 AGTLKLLDSKEVA
-216 KRKLDSFIYY
+216 KRKLDSFMYYIIY
-226 VIFPENYNLKTQEE
+226 PENYNLKTQEE
-240 ALIFLKEL
+240 ALKYLKEL

-254 HSKKQENAT
+254 HSRKQENIS

-268 WKEWTKRRRE
+268 WKEWTKKRRE

-292 FELQRTLGET
+292 FELQRALGET

-315 SEQKETKLIKV
+315 SEQKETKLIKIH
-326 RFQVGSTGIIT
+326 FQVGSTGIIT
-337 PVAEFLPVHLEGT
+337 PVAEFNPIHLEGT

-372 YVIVEKAG
+372 YVLVEKAG
-380 GIIPQVIGPVVEKRT
+380 GIIPQVIGPVIEKRT
-395 GSEKEIVTP
+395 GDEKEIVPP

-447 MNIQGLGEKL
+447 MNIQGLGKKL

-475 LDEKK
+475 LDENKI
-480 LRSLGKGIGDKTIK
+480 RSLGKGIGDKTIK
-494 NLLTQIEQ
+494 NVLTQIEH
-502 SKNRELDRLINGLG
+502 SKNRELYRLINALG
-516 IPNVGAKTSKDLAK
+516 IPNVGTKTSKDLAK
-530 HFKTLENLMNATFDE
+530 HFKTLENLMNANFDE

-550 GIGVDTAQAI
+550 GIGEDTSQAI
-560 LNFFSQDEVKKIIQK
+560 INFFSQNEVKLIIQK

-589 KGGPLSGQVICQ
+589 KKGPLSGLLVCQ
-601 TGVLSRMTRQ
+601 TGALSRMTRQ
-611 EFAEYVESKGGTFTE
+611 EFAEYVESKGGTFTD
-626 NLTKKTNIL
+626 NLTRKTNIL
-635 VVGENPGSKLEKAR
+635 VVGENPGSKLDKAR
-649 QYGITIMTEEE
+649 QYGITILSEEE

>member
-1 MPVPLEVKERYEKL
+1 MPVPKDVKERYEKI
-15 KAEIEEHNFRYYVL
+15 KSEIEEHNYRYYVL

-50 RMYPEL
+50 KTYPEL

-64 RIGGVVLDEF
+64 RIGGIVLDEF
-74 RKVTHSVPMLSLD
+74 KKVTHSVPMLSLD
-87 NTYNEEEFLG
+87 NTYNEVDILE

-103 RNLNSTQVDYMCELK
+103 RNLNRSQIDYMCELK

-123 VALRYTNGILT
+123 VAIRYTDGILN
-134 QGITRGDGITGEEIT
+134 QGITRGDGITGEDIT
-149 ENIKTIASIPLRLRK
+149 ENIKTILSIPLRLNK
-164 EIDIEVRGEVFMPVR
+164 KVDIEVRGEIFMPIR
-179 EFARINAE
+179 EFVRINAE

-203 AGTLKLLDSREVA
+203 AGTLKLLDSKEVA
-216 KRKLDSFIYY
+216 KRKLDSFMYY
-226 VIFPENYNLKTQEE
+226 VIFPENYNLKTQED
-240 ALIFLKEL
+240 ALVFLKEL

-254 HSKKQENAT
+254 HSKKQESIS

-278 LEYDVDGIVVKVNE
+278 VEYDVDGIVVKVNE
-292 FELQRTLGET
+292 FDLQRALGET

-326 RFQVGSTGIIT
+326 HFQVGSTGIIT
-337 PVAEFLPVHLEGT
+337 PVAEFNPIHLEGT
-350 TVKRASLHNFEYIK
+350 IVKRASLHNFEYIK

-380 GIIPQVIGPVVEKRT
+380 GIIPQVVGPVIEKRT
-395 GSEKEIVTP
+395 GHEKEILPP
-404 EKCPVCGGKVGKI
+404 EKCPVCGGKAGKI

-447 MNIQGLGEKL
+447 MNIQGLGKKL
-457 LKRMVDAG
+457 LKRMVNAG
-465 LLKDIADIYY
+465 ILKDIADIYY
-475 LDEKK
+475 LDENKI
-480 LRSLGKGIGDKTIK
+480 RSLGKGIGDKTIK
-494 NLLTQIEQ
+494 NVLTQIEL
-502 SKNRELDRLINGLG
+502 SKNRELYRLINALG
-516 IPNVGAKTSKDLAK
+516 IPSVGTKTSKDLAT
-530 HFKTLENLMNATFDE
+530 HFKTLENLMNARFDE

-550 GIGVDTAQAI
+550 GIGEDTAQAI
-560 LNFFSQDEVKKIIQK
+560 INYFSQNEVKLIVQK

-589 KGGPLSGQVICQ
+589 KKGPLSGLLICQ
-601 TGVLSRMTRQ
+601 TGALSRMTRQ
-611 EFAEYVESKGGTFTE
+611 EFAEYVESKGGTFTD

-635 VVGENPGSKLEKAR
+635 VVGENPGSKLDKAR
-649 QYGITIMTEEE
+649 QYGITILSEEE

>member
-1 MPVPLEVKERYEKL
+1 
-15 KAEIEEHNFRYYVL
+15 
-29 ANPIISDEEYDKL
+29 L
-42 FKELLELE
+42 FKIRIPATSANLGPGFDCFGLA
-50 RMYPEL
+50 L
-56 KTPDSPSQ
+56 KIYNTFTFETIPSYFEFIVQ
-64 RIGGVVLDEF
+64 FKGKEIPINQEDNLVYEAMKKTFEMFNKDIPGIRITEEINIPFSRGLGSSATAILAGILASN
-74 RKVTHSVPMLSLD
+74 KILD
-87 NTYNEEEFLG
+87 NPMNNEEILDLAYKIEG
-97 FHERVL
+97 HSDNIVPA
-103 RNLNSTQVDYMCELK
+103 LN
-118 IDGVS
+118 G
-123 VALRYTNGILT
+123 
-134 QGITRGDGITGEEIT
+134 GDGITGEDIT
-149 ENIKTIASIPLRLRK
+149 ENIKTILSIPLRLK
-164 EIDIEVRGEVFMPVR
+164 KQVDIEVRGEIFMPTR

-203 AGTLKLLDSREVA
+203 AGTLKLLDSKEVA
-216 KRKLDSFIYY
+216 KRKLDSFMYYIIY
-226 VIFPENYNLKTQEE
+226 PENYNLKTQEE
-240 ALIFLKEL
+240 ALKYLKEL

-254 HSKKQENAT
+254 HSRKQENIS

-268 WKEWTKRRRE
+268 WKEWTKKRRE

-292 FELQRTLGET
+292 FELQRALGET

-315 SEQKETKLIKV
+315 SEQKETKLIKIH
-326 RFQVGSTGIIT
+326 FQVGSTGIIT
-337 PVAEFLPVHLEGT
+337 PVAEFNPIHLEGT

-372 YVIVEKAG
+372 YVLVEKAG
-380 GIIPQVIGPVVEKRT
+380 GIIPQVIGPVIEKRT
-395 GSEKEIVTP
+395 GDEKEIVPP

-447 MNIQGLGEKL
+447 MNIQGLGKKL

-475 LDEKK
+475 LDENKI
-480 LRSLGKGIGDKTIK
+480 RSLGKGIGDKTIK
-494 NLLTQIEQ
+494 NVLTQIEH
-502 SKNRELDRLINGLG
+502 SKNRELYRLINALG
-516 IPNVGAKTSKDLAK
+516 IPNVGTKTSKDLAK
-530 HFKTLENLMNATFDE
+530 HFKTLENLMNANFDE

-550 GIGVDTAQAI
+550 GIGEDTAQAI
-560 LNFFSQDEVKKIIQK
+560 INFFSQNEVKLIIQK

-589 KGGPLSGQVICQ
+589 KKGPLSGLLVCQ
-601 TGVLSRMTRQ
+601 TGALSRMTRQ
-611 EFAEYVESKGGTFTE
+611 EFAEYVESKGGTFTD

-635 VVGENPGSKLEKAR
+635 VVGENPGSKLDKAR
-649 QYGITIMTEEE
+649 QYGITILSEEE

>member
-1 MPVPLEVKERYEKL
+1 MPVPKDVKERYEKI
-15 KAEIEEHNFRYYVL
+15 KSEIEEHNYRYYVL

-50 RMYPEL
+50 KTYPEL

-64 RIGGVVLDEF
+64 RIGGIVLDEF
-74 RKVTHSVPMLSLD
+74 KKVTHSVPMLSLD
-87 NTYNEEEFLG
+87 NTYNEVDILE

-103 RNLNSTQVDYMCELK
+103 RNLNRSQIDYMCELK

-123 VALRYTNGILT
+123 VAIRYTDGILN
-134 QGITRGDGITGEEIT
+134 QGITRGDGITGEDIT
-149 ENIKTIASIPLRLRK
+149 ENIKTILSIPLRLNK
-164 EIDIEVRGEVFMPVR
+164 KVDIEVRGEIFMPIR
-179 EFARINAE
+179 EFVRINAE

-203 AGTLKLLDSREVA
+203 AGTLKLLDSKEVA
-216 KRKLDSFIYY
+216 KRKLDSFMYY
-226 VIFPENYNLKTQEE
+226 VIFPENYNLKTQED
-240 ALIFLKEL
+240 ALVFLKEL

-254 HSKKQENAT
+254 HSKKQESIS

-292 FELQRTLGET
+292 FDLQRALGET

-326 RFQVGSTGIIT
+326 HFQVGSTGIIT
-337 PVAEFLPVHLEGT
+337 PVAEFNPIHLEGT
-350 TVKRASLHNFEYIK
+350 IVKRASLHNFEYIK

-380 GIIPQVIGPVVEKRT
+380 GIIPQVVGPVIEKRT
-395 GSEKEIVTP
+395 GHEKEILPP
-404 EKCPVCGGKVGKI
+404 EKCPVCGGKAGKI

-447 MNIQGLGEKL
+447 MNIQGLGKKL
-457 LKRMVDAG
+457 LKRMVNAG
-465 LLKDIADIYY
+465 ILKDIADIYY
-475 LDEKK
+475 LDENKI
-480 LRSLGKGIGDKTIK
+480 RSLGKGIGDKTIK
-494 NLLTQIEQ
+494 NVLTQIEL
-502 SKNRELDRLINGLG
+502 SKNRELYRLINALG
-516 IPNVGAKTSKDLAK
+516 IPSVGTKTSKDLAT
-530 HFKTLENLMNATFDE
+530 HFKTLENLMNARFDE

-550 GIGVDTAQAI
+550 GIGEDTAQAI
-560 LNFFSQDEVKKIIQK
+560 INYFSQNEVKLIVQK

-589 KGGPLSGQVICQ
+589 KKGPLSGLLVCQ
-601 TGVLSRMTRQ
+601 TGALSRMTRQ
-611 EFAEYVESKGGTFTE
+611 EFAEYVESKGGTFTD

-635 VVGENPGSKLEKAR
+635 VVGENPGSKLDKAR
-649 QYGITIMTEEE
+649 QYGITILSEEE